1 MSAHNE
7 LGAKGER
14 KAVLFLQKKNYEIL
28 ATNWRYKRCEVDIIA
43 KWKSIIVFAE
53 VKTRSSDFFG
63 HPEEAVDSHKRQMM
77 ATAARAYMEKNELEN
92 EIRFDILSL
101 LIEGTKTTI
110 RHIEDAFYFYE

>member
-63 HPEEAVDSHKRQMM
+63 HPEEAVDSHKRQMWRQQLVLTWRKTNWKM
-77 ATAARAYMEKNELEN
+77 
-92 EIRFDILSL
+92 RFVLTS
-101 LIEGTKTTI
+101 
-110 RHIEDAFYFYE
+110 FPY